1 MVERREAESLEPEWG
16 EVRPLREVG
25 GPGADEIPSLCAE
38 LARARMLA
46 GYELKDVA
54 TALRIRLIYL
64 EALEEGRFEDMP
76 GMTYVV
82 GFLRSY
88 SEYLKL
94 DPDEMIS
101 RLKGET
107 ASGIAQKD
115 LTFPMPPKEGGK
127 PKPWLILVVL
137 VLAGLAYGGWRVY
150 STEGQIATN
159 LVSDVSNTFSEATGL
174 SDDDTVM
181 ASVASEESVAEET
194 SISEPVIVV
203 AEPAVSDVEAVAPA
217 QENAPFADA
226 ESVILAPAVDESV
239 GVMVE
244 DTATSTSTGSVS
256 ISGTDSLWQEASE
269 NAQESSAVETP
280 AQEAP
285 VVETPAVIVETVAED
300 ENTASVTTSE
310 TPLETATSVSE
321 SAPQG
326 STSQGSTSLWDSAG
340 ENSPS
345 EASTVPEPAFSA
357 SSETLPIVSN
367 AQAQELDS
375 AANPDEFEIASASPE
390 TSAEAAYEPN
400 IYGVENS
407 DFRIAITAKAD
418 SWVQIQGPN
427 NELLL
432 TRILRTG
439 DTYQVPDRTGLIMV
453 TGNAGAL
460 ELRVDGAVVNA
471 LGPVGVVRRNV
482 PLDPEALIAGT
493 EANR

>member
-1 MVERREAESLEPEWG
+1 MVERREAESLEPELG

-25 GPGADEIPSLCAE
+25 GPEADEIPSLCAE

-64 EALEEGRFEDMP
+64 EALEEGRFEDLP
-76 GMTYVV
+76 GMTYAV

-88 SEYLKL
+88 SEYLNL
-94 DPDEMIS
+94 DPDQMIS

-127 PKPWLILVVL
+127 PKPWLILAVL
-137 VLAGLAYGGWRVY
+137 VIAGLAYGGWHVY

-174 SDDDTVM
+174 SDDDNVM
-181 ASVASEESVAEET
+181 VSVASEESVAEET
-194 SISEPVIVV
+194 SISEPASAA
-203 AEPAVSDVEAVAPA
+203 AEPVGSEEAAVAPIE
-217 QENAPFADA
+217 ENTAFADA
-226 ESVILAPAVDESV
+226 ESVNVAPAADESAA
-239 GVMVE
+239 VMAE
-244 DTATSTSTGSVS
+244 DTATGTSTGAGSV
-256 ISGTDSLWQEASE
+256 SGTDSLWQEASE
-269 NAQESSAVETP
+269 NAQETPAVEVST
-280 AQEAP
+280 
-285 VVETPAVIVETVAED
+285 VETPAVIVETVVET
-300 ENTASVTTSE
+300 ENAAGVTASE
-310 TPLETATSVSE
+310 MPLETATSVSE
-321 SAPQG
+321 NGP
-326 STSQGSTSLWDSAG
+326 QGSTSLWDSAG
-340 ENSPS
+340 ENSPVD
-345 EASTVPEPAFSA
+345 ASTTPQPASTA

-367 AQAQELDS
+367 ARAQDLDS
-375 AANPDEFEIASASPE
+375 AAGSGEFEVASASPE
-390 TSAEAAYEPN
+390 TSPEAAYEPN
-400 IYGVENS
+400 VYGTENT

-482 PLDPEALIAGT
+482 PLDPEVLVAGS
-493 EANR
+493 EANN

>member
-1 MVERREAESLEPEWG
+1 
-16 EVRPLREVG
+16 
-25 GPGADEIPSLCAE
+25 
-38 LARARMLA
+38 MLA

-280 AQEAP
+280 TQEAP
-285 VVETPAVIVETVAED
+285 V
-300 ENTASVTTSE
+300 
-310 TPLETATSVSE
+310 
-321 SAPQG
+321 
-326 STSQGSTSLWDSAG
+326 
-340 ENSPS
+340 
-345 EASTVPEPAFSA
+345 
-357 SSETLPIVSN
+357 
-367 AQAQELDS
+367 
-375 AANPDEFEIASASPE
+375 
-390 TSAEAAYEPN
+390 
-400 IYGVENS
+400 
-407 DFRIAITAKAD
+407 
-418 SWVQIQGPN
+418 
-427 NELLL
+427 
-432 TRILRTG
+432 
-439 DTYQVPDRTGLIMV
+439 
-453 TGNAGAL
+453 
-460 ELRVDGAVVNA
+460 
-471 LGPVGVVRRNV
+471 
-482 PLDPEALIAGT
+482 
-493 EANR
+493 